1 LCPPGAFV
9 SYNPGMADPFT
20 FNDLRN
26 ARKSGR
32 KLAML
37 TCYDY
42 TTARLLQ
49 AARVPI
55 LLVGDSASGVIL
67 GHGSTLP
74 IGLDFLIELTAAVKR
89 GAPDCLV
96 MGDLPFGS
104 YQAGG
109 ARAIDNACEMV
120 KRSGCD
126 AVKVE
131 VTEYHLELVRAL
143 SAAGVAVVAHLGL
156 RPQAVGLMGGYKFQG
171 RTVDEANHIVK
182 QAGAFAHAGAAAV
195 LLEAVPAEVGKKV
208 VDEVDVPVIGC
219 GAGPACHAHVVV
231 LQDLL
236 RQTPRQPKFVPHVDL
251 SADLTETAARYVRM
265 IDSGAYPVAEHCY
278 AMPDDQRRLFL
289 RDTAVV

>member
-1 LCPPGAFV
+1 
-9 SYNPGMADPFT
+9 MASPFT
-20 FNDLRN
+20 MNDLRT
-26 ARKSGR
+26 ARKTGR
-32 KLAML
+32 RVPML

-42 TTARLLQ
+42 TTAGLLQ
-49 AARVPI
+49 AAGVPI

-67 GHGSTLP
+67 GHPSTLP
-74 IGLDFLIELTAAVKR
+74 VSLEFLIELTAGVKR

-104 YQAGG
+104 YQSGG
-109 ARAIDNACEMV
+109 PRAIDNACEMV
-120 KRSGCD
+120 KRTGCD

-131 VTEYHLELVRAL
+131 VTEYHLDLVKAL

-182 QAGAFAHAGAAAV
+182 QAQAFAHAGAAAV
-195 LLEAVPAEVGKKV
+195 LLEAVPAEVGQKV
-208 VDEVDVPVIGC
+208 VDETDVPVIGC

-236 RQTPRQPKFVPHVDL
+236 RQTPRLPKFVPQVEL
-251 SADLTETAARYVRM
+251 SASLTETASRYVK
-265 IDSGAYPVAEHCY
+265 IVESGAYPAAEHCY
-278 AMPDDQRRLFL
+278 AMPDDQRRLFA
-289 RDTAVV
+289 RTAAVV

>member
-1 LCPPGAFV
+1 
-9 SYNPGMADPFT
+9 MATPFT
-20 FNDLRN
+20 MNELRT
-26 ARKSGR
+26 ARKTGKRVS
-32 KLAML
+32 ML

-42 TTARLLQ
+42 TTARLLE
-49 AARVPI
+49 AAGVQI

-67 GHGSTLP
+67 GHPSTLP
-74 IGLDFLIELTAAVKR
+74 ITLDFLIELTAAVKR
-89 GAPDCLV
+89 GAPNTLV

-109 ARAIDNACEMV
+109 ASAIDNACEMI

-131 VTEYHLELVRAL
+131 VSEYHLDMVKAL
-143 SAAGVAVVAHLGL
+143 SQSGVAVVAHLGL

-182 QAGAFAHAGAAAV
+182 QAMSFAHAGAAAI
-195 LLEAVPAEVGKKV
+195 LLEAVPAEVGQKV
-208 VDEVDVPVIGC
+208 VDETDVPVIGC

-236 RQTPRQPKFVPHVDL
+236 RQTPRQPKFVPHIEL
-251 SADLTETAARYVRM
+251 SASLTESAARYVKM
-265 IDSGAYPVAEHCY
+265 IESGDYPTAAHGY

-289 RDTAVV
+289 RDHNVVLGRGQ

>member
-1 LCPPGAFV
+1 MPT
-9 SYNPGMADPFT
+9 PFT
-20 FNDLRN
+20 MTDLRT
-26 ARKSGR
+26 ARKTGKR
-32 KLAML
+32 VAML

-49 AARVPI
+49 EAGVQI

-67 GHGSTLP
+67 GHSSTLP
-74 IGLDFLIELTAAVKR
+74 ITLDFLIELTAAVKR
-89 GAPDCLV
+89 GAPNTLV

-104 YQAGG
+104 YQSGG
-109 ARAIDNACEMV
+109 ATAIDNACEMI

-131 VTEYHLELVRAL
+131 VSEYHLDLVKAL
-143 SAAGVAVVAHLGL
+143 SQAGVAVVAHLGL

-182 QAGAFAHAGAAAV
+182 QAMSFAHAGAAAI
-195 LLEAVPAEVGKKV
+195 LLEAVPAEVGQKV
-208 VDEVDVPVIGC
+208 VDETDVPVIGC

-236 RQTPRQPKFVPHVDL
+236 RQTPRQPKFVPYIEL
-251 SADLTETAARYVRM
+251 SASLTETAARYVKM
-265 IDSGAYPVAEHCY
+265 IESGEYPTAAHGY

-289 RDTAVV
+289 RDHNVVLGRGQ